1 MSGISPS
8 GNLPGQTAGTLT
20 PPLFLYRMW
29 QYRNHNRPGTVIFK
43 GIDSMQTGKA
53 DRKVLSF
60 LFIIAILF
68 ALTGCNRRIGHGV
81 ILWSDQE
88 GLPTGA
94 ITDILSES
102 QIRHSYI
109 VQIKGTKER
118 FELPTWRVRFFEKAA
133 QAEDFAAGF
142 DEWKSVYAFTDK
154 ASLPIREFA
163 DASSERV
170 YKLREGQEIKVLGR
184 GDLVEVGRFEGYW
197 YNVLTGDGVEGYC
210 FDAYLTVYSLNDKQ
224 EMVVQNEKDNSDP
237 QLENFFST
245 QWRPEAYQ
253 DMLTRRQID
262 LKLFKADYGLF
273 VDREARTITLNTSER
288 SVQST
293 FDGVTRIGANRYD
306 FAGTSFRITI
316 NNENFISVQY
326 KHEGLEVSEAFI
338 KLSEDVNQVI
348 ADEKERREN
357 LLQAFIDRGPEM
369 SSQAY
374 GTILFENSGRF
385 TWIDK
390 SSLIS
395 QQVLTVSAG
404 NSGRVTFEM
413 FPESRISSHYDG
425 VITFHFDSGEVADFL
440 YSIRDS
446 GASLLY
452 VDSRYIENRIV
463 MTDQFFDPIQMYFT
477 FPDKNLFVTPEAES
491 EEAAETSETETAETA
506 E

>member
-1 MSGISPS
+1 MRMNRRTGRF
-8 GNLPGQTAGTLT
+8 LLFTLT
-20 PPLFLYRMW
+20 I
-29 QYRNHNRPGTVIFK
+29 T
-43 GIDSMQTGKA
+43 
-53 DRKVLSF
+53 
-60 LFIIAILF
+60 
-68 ALTGCNRRIGHGV
+68 LTLGLAGCNRRIGHGV

-94 ITDILSES
+94 VTDILSES

-109 VQIKGTKER
+109 VQIKGTKDR
-118 FELPTWRVRFFEKAA
+118 FELPTWRVRFFEKADP
-133 QAEDFAAGF
+133 AENFAA
-142 DEWKSVYAFTDK
+142 DYEEWTSVYAFTDR
-154 ASLPIREFA
+154 ASLPMREQP

-197 YNVLTGDGVEGYC
+197 YKVLTGDGVEGYT

-224 EMVVQNEKDNSDP
+224 EMVVQNEKDTSDP
-237 QLENFFST
+237 QLENFFSS
-245 QWRPEAYQ
+245 QWRPEIFQ
-253 DMLTRRQID
+253 DMLTRHQID
-262 LKLFKADYGLF
+262 LKQFRSDYGLF
-273 VDREARTITLNTSER
+273 IDREARTITLNTNER

-326 KHEGLEVSEAFI
+326 KHEGLEISEAFI
-338 KLSEDVNQVI
+338 KLSEDVDEVI
-348 ADEKERREN
+348 AAERTRREE

-390 SSLIS
+390 SALIS
-395 QQVLTVSAG
+395 QQVLTISAG
-404 NSGRVTFEM
+404 NSGRVSFEM
-413 FPESRISSHYDG
+413 FPDARIRSRYDG
-425 VITFHFDSGEVADFL
+425 VITFHFDNGEVADFL

-446 GASLLY
+446 GASLLH

-463 MTDQFFDPIQMYFT
+463 ITDQFFDPIQMYFT
-477 FPDKNLFVTPEAES
+477 FPDENLFVVPEAEAP
-491 EEAAETSETETAETA
+491 EAPEKIDQTAAEAE
-506 E
+506 